1 MKMVPSGTNDQH
13 FPAIYYMKD
22 SRRVTS
28 EKPEVDIQ
36 IAILEALYRLNYEDA
51 VFQEGLQSNSRYIQ
65 FTAYRL
71 MKK

>member
-1 MKMVPSGTNDQH
+1 
-13 FPAIYYMKD
+13 MKD

-28 EKPEVDIQ
+28 EKPKVDIQ
-36 IAILEALYRLNYEDA
+36 IAILEALYRLNYDDA